1 MPFTFEPENKRLVLP
16 KHVEEEMKILREKY
30 AKAKLEDKKNLK
42 IFKSSLPEIDEAA
55 ELDVNNLPS
64 ERQ

>member
-1 MPFTFEPENKRLVLP
+1 
-16 KHVEEEMKILREKY
+16 MKILREKY

-55 ELDVNNLPS
+55 ELDINNLPS
-64 ERQ
+64 ER